1 MTETGPEAKMGDMEL
16 DDVVTLTSRG
26 GEALQARRLRPAD
39 RQALRQFG
47 ESLSPATTGVFL
59 PHHYDDATLE
69 PILRRSEAG
78 EDLTLGLFKGSRIV
92 AYFFLCNLDQP
103 FPLLGIGLHDEI
115 QGAGLGRQML
125 HLLVA
130 EAARL
135 GRDGVDLTTL
145 PTNDRAFRLY
155 LSVGFQHIGY
165 VDNPRAGGGVTV
177 ERVLRYTLDPAA
189 AAPGRLANGRP
200 VRGLANDGAR

>member
-1 MTETGPEAKMGDMEL
+1 MNPMEL
-16 DDVVTLTSRG
+16 NESVALTSRQ
-26 GEALQARRLRPAD
+26 GETLQARRLRPED
-39 RQALRQFG
+39 RQALRRFG

-59 PHHYDDATLE
+59 PHHYDDATLD
-69 PILRRSEAG
+69 PILRRSQTG
-78 EDLTLGLFKGSRIV
+78 DDLTLGLFQGARLM
-92 AYFFLCNLDQP
+92 AYFFLWYLDQP
-103 FPLLGIGLHDEI
+103 FPMLGIGLHDEV

-125 HLLVA
+125 KLLVA

-155 LSVGFQHIGY
+155 LSVGFRHIGF
-165 VDNPRAGGGVTV
+165 VDNPRPGGGVTV
-177 ERVLRYTLDPAA
+177 ERVLRYTLNPAA

-200 VRGLANDGAR
+200 VRGLADTGAR

>member
-1 MTETGPEAKMGDMEL
+1 MDSMEL
-16 DDVVTLTSRG
+16 NEVVTLTSRG

-59 PHHYDDATLE
+59 PHHYDDATLD
-69 PILRRSEAG
+69 PILRSSEAG
-78 EDLTLGLFKGSRIV
+78 DCLTLGLFRGPRIV
-92 AYFFLCNLDQP
+92 AYFFLWYLDQP
-103 FPLLGIGLHDEI
+103 FPMLGIGLHDEI

-125 HLLVA
+125 NLLIA

-145 PTNDRAFRLY
+145 PANERAFRLY
-155 LSVGFQHIGY
+155 LSVGFRHIGY
-165 VDNPRAGGGVTV
+165 VDNPRADGGVTV

-200 VRGLANDGAR
+200 VRGRADDGAR

>member
-1 MTETGPEAKMGDMEL
+1 MNPMEL
-16 DDVVTLTSRG
+16 NEIVALTSRQ
-26 GEALQARRLRPAD
+26 GETLQARRLRPED
-39 RQALRQFG
+39 RQALRRFG

-59 PHHYDDATLE
+59 PHHYDDATLD
-69 PILRRSEAG
+69 PILRRSQTG
-78 EDLTLGLFKGSRIV
+78 VDLTLGLFRGARLM
-92 AYFFLCNLDQP
+92 AYFFLWYLDQP
-103 FPLLGIGLHDEI
+103 FPMLGIGLHDEV

-125 HLLVA
+125 NLLVA

-155 LSVGFQHIGY
+155 LSVGFRHIGF

-177 ERVLRYTLDPAA
+177 ERVLRYTLNPAA

-200 VRGLANDGAR
+200 VRGLADTGAR

>member
-1 MTETGPEAKMGDMEL
+1 MDPMEL
-16 DDVVTLTSRG
+16 NEIVALTSRQ
-26 GEALQARRLRPAD
+26 GETLQARRLRPED

-59 PHHYDDATLE
+59 PHHYDDATLD

-78 EDLTLGLFKGSRIV
+78 DELTLGLFRGTRLM
-92 AYFFLCNLDQP
+92 AYFFLWYLDQP
-103 FPLLGIGLHDEI
+103 FPMLGIGLHDEI

-125 HLLVA
+125 NLLVA

-145 PTNDRAFRLY
+145 PTNERAFRLY
-155 LSVGFQHIGY
+155 LSVGFRHIGF

-177 ERVLRYTLDPAA
+177 ERVLRYTLNPAA

-200 VRGLANDGAR
+200 VRGLGDAGVR

>member
-1 MTETGPEAKMGDMEL
+1 MDAMKLNEVVELVTRQGET
-16 DDVVTLTSRG
+16 
-26 GEALQARRLRPAD
+26 LQARRLRPAD
-39 RQALRQFG
+39 RQALRRFG

-59 PHHYDDATLE
+59 PHHYDDATLD

-78 EDLTLGLFKGSRIV
+78 GNLTLGLFRGARIV
-92 AYFFLCNLDQP
+92 AYFFLWYLDQP
-103 FPLLGIGLHDEI
+103 FPMLGIGLHDEI

-125 HLLVA
+125 NLLIA

-145 PTNDRAFRLY
+145 PANERAFRLY